1 MKKYFPTV
9 LFFPIIFVF
18 FTISVKVVDVQPVG
32 PLGSEIGWASLNYPV
47 NAFFAEHP
55 FLGGQH
61 FWYTLTNVFGIVAIL
76 TAAAFA
82 CLGFV
87 QLIRRRSLFKVDREI
102 IMLGVVYAITI
113 LLYVLFEKIAINF
126 RPVLDDGKLEASFP
140 STHTMIVLCIMGT
153 AFTALRK
160 YIADKRLLSCARV
173 ICVAVM
179 GLTVI
184 GRLVCG
190 VHWLTDIMGGIL
202 ISLSIIVYY
211 KVAVANVASQEC
223 NERGSAGNAPARNDS
238 NQGKKD

>member
-9 LFFPIIFVF
+9 LFFPIIFVL
-18 FTISVKVVDVQPVG
+18 FTISLKVVDVQAVG

-76 TAAAFA
+76 TAASFA
-82 CLGFV
+82 CLGLV
-87 QLIRRRSLFKVDREI
+87 QLIRRHSLLKVDREI
-102 IMLGVVYAITI
+102 IMLGVIYAVTI

-126 RPVLDDGKLEASFP
+126 RPVLEDGVLEPSYP
-140 STHTMIVLCIMGT
+140 STHTMLVLCIMGT
-153 AFTALRK
+153 AFIALRK
-160 YIADKRLLSCARV
+160 YFADKRLLNCSRI

-190 VHWLTDIMGGIL
+190 VHWITDIMGGIL
-202 ISLSIIVYY
+202 ISVSIIVFY
-211 KVAVANVASQEC
+211 KVAV
-223 NERGSAGNAPARNDS
+223 S
-238 NQGKKD
+238 NNTSTGCDK